1 MVNFYIFYELNML
14 PQDLNAE
21 FTLKD
26 CLFGNVRIA
35 KNADSNKYSYSG
47 CCGSRVL
54 LPYDWGKNAI
64 IFEVHMN
71 LSVHANN
78 KNKDILILG
87 KGKAKRLDNTTLTA
101 EAKYAIN
108 FQDHNENFV

>member
-1 MVNFYIFYELNML
+1 M
-14 PQDLNAE
+14 
-21 FTLKD
+21 
-26 CLFGNVRIA
+26 A

-47 CCGSRVL
+47 CGIRFDSHSRVL

-64 IFEVHMN
+64 IFEAHMN

-101 EAKYAIN
+101 EGKYAIN